1 MNERI
6 KQLAEQAEEY
16 ASQFAY
22 AQTIGHPGYK
32 EEFNEKFA
40 QLLVQECANRLRSE
54 VEFGKAQMTTANA
67 YKLAFMSQA
76 ADIIE
81 KHIGVEK

>member
-6 KQLAEQAEEY
+6 RELAEQANEEHNNFY
-16 ASQFAY
+16 DLDHNNKMGFLEDF
-22 AQTIGHPGYK
+22 TKLI
-32 EEFNEKFA
+32 
-40 QLLVQECANRLRSE
+40 VQECANRLRSE

-81 KHIGVEK
+81 EHLGVEE